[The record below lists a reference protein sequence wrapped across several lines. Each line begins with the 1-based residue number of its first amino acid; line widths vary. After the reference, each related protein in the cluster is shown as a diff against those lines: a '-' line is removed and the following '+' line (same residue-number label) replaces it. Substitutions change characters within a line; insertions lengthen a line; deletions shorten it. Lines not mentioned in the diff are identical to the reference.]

1 MFVLYIAGAYVA
13 IEADPVVLF
22 PRMQPGPRTK
32 RWVAYQPQQN
42 NAGRVHPAAADR
54 QAGSR
59 AAACSA
65 RFQAR
70 CCSSSSIKLGPSL
83 RLCSVF
89 QSSTAVD
96 SEQAASETRMD
107 RAASA
112 VPSTFKG

>member
-54 QAGSR
+54 QAGGQQGSCLFR
-59 AAACSA
+59 P
-65 RFQAR
+65 FP
-70 CCSSSSIKLGPSL
+70 GPL
-83 RLCSVF
+83 L
-89 QSSTAVD
+89 Q
-96 SEQAASETRMD
+96 QQQY
-107 RAASA
+107 
-112 VPSTFKG
+112 